1 VETTVVDEP
10 KVMDAEIA
18 AAPSVVEEPARPDAA
33 PESSL
38 GGEILS
44 GFLGAGIAMACLLL
58 PLIHLIAAPLG
69 PFIGGFVAANRS
81 NPGARGR
88 AIIAVTIGTALT
100 TLIAVAAQVFVA
112 LAGRSQLPSWF
123 PSPGTLTAIL
133 CGVWIYATT
142 LGAIGGVVSNAFARR
157 ERSSS

>member
-1 VETTVVDEP
+1 MSDEP
-10 KVMDAEIA
+10 KLIETATSGDA
-18 AAPSVVEEPARPDAA
+18 PVTTEETKAPDAVVA
-33 PESSL
+33 EESSV
-38 GGEILS
+38 GGELFS
-44 GFLGAGIAMACLLL
+44 GLLGAGVAMACLLP
-58 PLIHLIAAPLG
+58 PLLHLVTGPLG

-88 AIIAVTIGTALT
+88 IIIAVTIGTAVT
-100 TLIAVAAQVFVA
+100 TLGVIASQVLIA

-142 LGAIGGVVSNAFARR
+142 LGAIGGVVSNAFAHR
-157 ERSSS
+157 ERPSS